1 MARTR
6 AQALL
11 ASIVANPD
19 TPIGRLSLLQPA
31 EVNTLLNKFN
41 TAEAPPSE
49 LLHEQ
54 QTLHGLLEHWAA
66 AAPEAPAAD
75 YEVCLSQVVSCV
87 LCILHITI

>member
-1 MARTR
+1 MTLTFCLQY

-11 ASIVANPD
+11 ASIVATPD

-41 TAEAPPSE
+41 MADVPPSE

-54 QTLHGLLEHWAA
+54 QTLHGLLEHWAT
-66 AAPEAPAAD
+66 AAPEAPAAE
-75 YEVCLSQVVSCV
+75 YEVCLA
-87 LCILHITI
+87 